1 MRQKPSKTD
10 NFKERKVKIMAKI
23 KYETEES
30 VCACAVSLNFLG
42 DKWSLIIIRDLF
54 RNRNTFSQFLKE
66 SAEGIATNILVD
78 RLKKLTSN
86 DIIGYRR
93 NSNDKKIKEYYLTD
107 RGVELYPILYE
118 LQLWTIRN
126 VDFNYSENTTKW
138 KKFTETNTEQ
148 EVVKHYMD
156 EYKKTRLEQFG
167 F

>member
-1 MRQKPSKTD
+1 MD
-10 NFKERKVKIMAKI
+10 KI
-23 KYETEES
+23 KYKTEES

-78 RLKKLTSN
+78 RLKKLTSY
-86 DIIGYRR
+86 DIIGFRR
-93 NSNDKKIKEYYLTD
+93 NSKDKKVKEYYLTD

-118 LQLWTIRN
+118 LQLWTIKN
-126 VDFNYSENTTKW
+126 VDFNPSENTIKW
-138 KKFTETNTEQ
+138 KKFTETSSEQ
-148 EVVKHYMD
+148 EVVKHYTD
-156 EYKKTRLEQFG
+156 EYKKTRLAQFG

>member
-1 MRQKPSKTD
+1 MD
-10 NFKERKVKIMAKI
+10 KI
-23 KYETEES
+23 KYKTEES

-78 RLKKLTSN
+78 RLKKLTSY
-86 DIIGYRR
+86 DIIGFRR
-93 NSNDKKIKEYYLTD
+93 NSKDKKVKEYYLTD

-118 LQLWTIRN
+118 LQLWTIKN
-126 VDFNYSENTTKW
+126 VDFNPSENTTNW

-148 EVVKHYMD
+148 EVVKHYTE
-156 EYKKTRLEQFG
+156 EYKKTRLKQFG

>member
-1 MRQKPSKTD
+1 MD
-10 NFKERKVKIMAKI
+10 KI
-23 KYETEES
+23 KYEKEEL

-118 LQLWTIRN
+118 LQLWTIKN
-126 VDFNYSENTTKW
+126 VDFNPSENTTKW

-148 EVVKHYMD
+148 EIVKHYTD

>member
-1 MRQKPSKTD
+1 MD
-10 NFKERKVKIMAKI
+10 KI
-23 KYETEES
+23 KYKNEES

-78 RLKKLTSN
+78 RLKKLTSY
-86 DIIGYRR
+86 DIIGFRR
-93 NSNDKKIKEYYLTD
+93 NSKDKKVKEYYLTD

-118 LQLWTIRN
+118 LQLWTIKN
-126 VDFNYSENTTKW
+126 VDFNPSENTTNW

-148 EVVKHYMD
+148 EVVKHYME
-156 EYKKTRLEQFG
+156 EYKKTRLKQFG

>member
-1 MRQKPSKTD
+1 MD
-10 NFKERKVKIMAKI
+10 KI
-23 KYETEES
+23 KYKTEES

-78 RLKKLTSN
+78 RLKKLTSY
-86 DIIGYRR
+86 DIIGFRR
-93 NSNDKKIKEYYLTD
+93 NSKDKKIKEYYLTD

-118 LQLWTIRN
+118 LQLWTIKN
-126 VDFNYSENTTKW
+126 VDFNPSENTTNW

-148 EVVKHYMD
+148 EVVKHYTE
-156 EYKKTRLEQFG
+156 EYKKTRLKQFG

>member
-1 MRQKPSKTD
+1 MRIILAIALFSVFSYEFPSCSKDVSEGEALAKQYCQSCHAFPEPALLPKNVWQYSTLPYMAVMLGVSKEIDQLQKPLSD
-10 NFKERKVKIMAKI
+10 YAIMRPKDQMIQDADW
-23 KYETEES
+23 E
-30 VCACAVSLNFLG
+30 
-42 DKWSLIIIRDLF
+42 
-54 RNRNTFSQFLKE
+54 
-66 SAEGIATNILVD
+66 
-78 RLKKLTSN
+78 
-86 DIIGYRR
+86 
-93 NSNDKKIKEYYLTD
+93 KIKEYYLTD

-148 EVVKHYMD
+148 EVVKHYTD

>member
-1 MRQKPSKTD
+1 MD
-10 NFKERKVKIMAKI
+10 KI
-23 KYETEES
+23 KYEKKES

-107 RGVELYPILYE
+107 RGIELYPILYE

-126 VDFNYSENTTKW
+126 VDFNPSENTTKW
-138 KKFTETNTEQ
+138 KKFAETNTEQ
-148 EVVKHYMD
+148 EVVKHYTD

>member
-1 MRQKPSKTD
+1 MD
-10 NFKERKVKIMAKI
+10 KI
-23 KYETEES
+23 KYEKKES

-107 RGVELYPILYE
+107 RGIELYPILYE
-118 LQLWTIRN
+118 LQLWTLRN
-126 VDFNYSENTTKW
+126 VDFNPSENTTKW
-138 KKFTETNTEQ
+138 KKFAETNTEQ
-148 EVVKHYMD
+148 EVVKHYTD
-156 EYKKTRLEQFG
+156 EYKKIRLEQFG